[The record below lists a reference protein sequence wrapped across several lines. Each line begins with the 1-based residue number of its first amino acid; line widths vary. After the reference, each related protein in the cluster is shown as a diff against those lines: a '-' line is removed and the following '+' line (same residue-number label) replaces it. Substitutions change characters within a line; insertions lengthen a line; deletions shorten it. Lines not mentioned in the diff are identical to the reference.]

1 MFKIAT
7 MITEIHQRMQGGGA
21 ADEYTQ
27 NVMRFSENMFL
38 VDLHG
43 IVK

>member
-7 MITEIHQRMQGGGA
+7 MFTEIHLCTQGEGA
-21 ADEYTQ
+21 ADEHTQ